1 MKTPI
6 NKIIDFSTVDG
17 PGCRT
22 AIFVQGCNIHCLYCH
37 NPETQNICINCGKCV
52 DECPSK
58 ALSFNEYNKVVWD
71 NNKCINCDNC
81 IKTCKHNSSPKILYL
96 DSIEVFNKV
105 KNNLP
110 FIRGITVSGG
120 ECSLYPDF
128 LEELFK
134 LAKANNLSTL
144 LDSNGMVLF
153 ENLPSLMDVTD
164 GVMLDIKSW
173 AENTYKNLTGFSN
186 KNVKQNLMYLTKNN
200 KLEEI
205 RIVYVPELVDA
216 KKCLEGIKE
225 IIGEKIKTTLI
236 KLICFRNNGVRSSLS
251 NRLNVTKEEIEEIY
265 QYALSLG
272 YKNLTIL

>member
-22 AIFVQGCNIHCLYCH
+22 SIFVQGCNIHCLYCH

-96 DSIEVFNKV
+96 DPIEVFNKV

-120 ECSLYPDF
+120 ECSLYPNF